1 MLIDGT
7 AEAIEADAAPDD
19 ADRVPVH
26 MDPPANP
33 VAPKAG
39 RGRTAAPTKTP
50 ARATRTL
57 SPPKDLKELE

>member
-19 ADRVPVH
+19 TDLVPRH
-26 MDPPANP
+26 MDSPAKP
-33 VAPKAG
+33 EAPKAA
-39 RGRTAAPTKTP
+39 RRRTAAPTETP
-50 ARATRTL
+50 PRATRTL